1 MAFTDYLDLRTAV
14 LETVGRTDITDVFDR
29 FTLLA
34 ESRLNRELRCRDQI
48 TDTTIA
54 VSSGTGALPS
64 DYREMIG
71 VYDTSGFEFVQ
82 QPAQIGQLGRYSFYT
97 IEGSN
102 LKAQDRTYTVQYYA
116 AIPTLTTSLT
126 TTNWLLAKYPEV
138 YLYAVA
144 AEAAKYPPINT
155 DLVPAFEQYRD
166 DAIRSANADDDRQK
180 YSRARVRVQGN
191 IQ

>member
-14 LETVGRTDITDVFDR
+14 LELVGRTDITDVFDR
-29 FTLLA
+29 FTKLA
-34 ESRLNRELRCRDQI
+34 ESRLNRELRHRDQI
-48 TDTTIA
+48 TNTTIT
-54 VSSGTGALPS
+54 VSGGTGSLPA
-64 DYREMIG
+64 DYRELIG
-71 VYDTSGFEFVQ
+71 VYDGNGCEFVA
-82 QPAQIGQLGRYSFYT
+82 QPSQANKPTNYSFYA
-97 IEGSN
+97 IEGDN
-102 LKAQDRTYTVQYYA
+102 LVASDRDYDVQYYA

-126 TTNWLLAKYPEV
+126 TSNWLLQKYPEI

-155 DLVPAFEQYRD
+155 EFVGPFEDYRD
-166 DAIRSANADDDRQK
+166 RAIRDANADDQRQR